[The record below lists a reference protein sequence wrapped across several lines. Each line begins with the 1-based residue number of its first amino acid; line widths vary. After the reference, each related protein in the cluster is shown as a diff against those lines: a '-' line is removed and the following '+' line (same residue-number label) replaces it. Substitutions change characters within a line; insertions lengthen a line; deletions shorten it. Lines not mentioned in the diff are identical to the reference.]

1 MVFSPSE
8 TIDTSWSIRINPP
21 ISPISTGL
29 EASGAEALSRSF
41 ASPDFSCFGGVC
53 MLRNGDDPC
62 FVLQE
67 LVSPYAL
74 DRLWSGAFMLSESEF
89 QSFFDPHG
97 SATEVTIQFPA
108 ISESGDGRLIPAL
121 YGPIQIA
128 SPSCAVSVGIA

>member
-1 MVFSPSE
+1 
-8 TIDTSWSIRINPP
+8 
-21 ISPISTGL
+21 
-29 EASGAEALSRSF
+29 
-41 ASPDFSCFGGVC
+41 

-62 FVLQE
+62 FVLQV

-74 DRLWSGAFMLSESEF
+74 DRLWSGVFMLSDSEF
-89 QSFFDPHG
+89 QSFFALHG

-108 ISESGDGRLIPAL
+108 ISESGEGRSTPAR

>member
-1 MVFSPSE
+1 
-8 TIDTSWSIRINPP
+8 
-21 ISPISTGL
+21 
-29 EASGAEALSRSF
+29 
-41 ASPDFSCFGGVC
+41 

-62 FVLQE
+62 FVLQV

-74 DRLWSGAFMLSESEF
+74 DRLWSGAFTVSASEF
-89 QSFFDPHG
+89 QSFFDSHG
-97 SATEVTIQFPA
+97 SATDVTIQFPA